1 LVGLNGDSIRG
12 KAWGEG
18 GAVRKPAA
26 GEALRTA
33 LMVGWIAVFV
43 AARGRRVGDGKERK
57 NKVRVKARVN
67 K

>member
-1 LVGLNGDSIRG
+1 M
-12 KAWGEG
+12 
-18 GAVRKPAA
+18 RKPAA

>member
-1 LVGLNGDSIRG
+1 MAIPSGEKHGAKGGL
-12 KAWGEG
+12 
-18 GAVRKPAA
+18 VRKPAA

-57 NKVRVKARVN
+57 NKVRVKARV
-67 K
+67 KK